1 MGTLILGLNEV
12 TEAVETAA
20 NPVDPVG
27 LEVSPDIEGTYVGH
41 SRLGQVL
48 FTAEELEDNG
58 DVVLDDDDVEDS
70 VVVSGVLGGGDGGGG
85 GVVVLGFVQHSVLTA
100 SE

>member
-70 VVVSGVLGGGDGGGG
+70 VVVSGVGGGDGGG